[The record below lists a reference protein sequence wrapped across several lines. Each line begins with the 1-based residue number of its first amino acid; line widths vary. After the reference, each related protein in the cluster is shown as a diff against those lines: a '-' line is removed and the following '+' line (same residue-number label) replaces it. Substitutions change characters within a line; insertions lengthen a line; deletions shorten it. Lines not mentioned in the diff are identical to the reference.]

1 MTETERVTITIR
13 TSRELH
19 RWLIAQAKK
28 NKRSLNQ
35 QIEWLLTQSREADEP
50 AALLLDELRR
60 LLAEVRKK

>member
-1 MTETERVTITIR
+1 MVETNRVTITIR
-13 TSRELH
+13 TTRELH

-50 AALLLDELRR
+50 AALLDELRR
-60 LLAEVRKK
+60 LLAEARKK

>member
-50 AALLLDELRR
+50 AALLDELRR

>member
-1 MTETERVTITIR
+1 VTETDRVTITIR

-35 QIEWLLTQSREADEP
+35 QIEWLLTQSREADEARP
-50 AALLLDELRR
+50 LIDELRK
-60 LLAEVRKK
+60 LLAEARRK

>member
-1 MTETERVTITIR
+1 VTETERVTITIR

-50 AALLLDELRR
+50 AALLDELRR

>member
-1 MTETERVTITIR
+1 VTKTERVTITIR

-50 AALLLDELRR
+50 AVLLDELRR
-60 LLAEVRKK
+60 LLAEARKK

>member
-1 MTETERVTITIR
+1 VTETERVTITIR

-50 AALLLDELRR
+50 AALLDELRR
-60 LLAEVRKK
+60 FLAEARKK

>member
-1 MTETERVTITIR
+1 MRETVTITIR

-50 AALLLDELRR
+50 AALLDELRR
-60 LLAEVRKK
+60 LLAEARKK

>member
-50 AALLLDELRR
+50 AALLDELRR
-60 LLAEVRKK
+60 FLAEARKK

>member
-19 RWLIAQAKK
+19 RWLISQAKK

-50 AALLLDELRR
+50 AALLDELRR

>member
-1 MTETERVTITIR
+1 MRETVTITIR

-50 AALLLDELRR
+50 AALLDELRR

>member
-1 MTETERVTITIR
+1 VTETERVTITIR

-50 AALLLDELRR
+50 AALLDELRR
-60 LLAEVRKK
+60 LLAEARKK

>member
-1 MTETERVTITIR
+1 MRETVTITIR

-50 AALLLDELRR
+50 AALLDELRR
-60 LLAEVRKK
+60 FLAEARKK